1 MPSSVLE
8 ISVGHQTLSDQIL
21 KMSGQFRIMVG
32 YDDRTSHQHIF
43 SYLIQGVVSQYIM
56 SSPICKMSDQRFE
69 RTHDLWIMKN
79 YFQHLKPGGME
90 LVFPGW
96 SLHCGW
102 NCIRV
107 VQNLNFVALVCFL
120 CEPGLICNNTR
131 QELNSLLQT
140 YPFVSESQH
149 STCQWRV
156 TRKLQRK
163 RSYVGSWGELQS
175 WIVIT
180 TKCNSDLTIAQWA
193 HITCGAATA
202 KLIPFIHTY
211 ATILTAIV
219 EANVPFTASRGYQV
233 RSSKVTLK
241 TNFYIMQK
249 EILWRKERKPYSVT
263 CDWYKSTLLKI
274 KLST

>member
-1 MPSSVLE
+1 MRIKCKRRCMRNWKQCS
-8 ISVGHQTLSDQIL
+8 HATRNTQT
-21 KMSGQFRIMVG
+21 
-32 YDDRTSHQHIF
+32 
-43 SYLIQGVVSQYIM
+43 QGVRDTNPLKNSYIKDDPHCCHLG
-56 SSPICKMSDQRFE
+56 S
-69 RTHDLWIMKN
+69 T
-79 YFQHLKPGGME
+79 LKPGGMG
-90 LVFPGW
+90 LVFSHWP
-96 SLHCGW
+96 LHCGW

-131 QELNSLLQT
+131 QKLNSLLQT
-140 YPFVSESQH
+140 YPFVRESQH